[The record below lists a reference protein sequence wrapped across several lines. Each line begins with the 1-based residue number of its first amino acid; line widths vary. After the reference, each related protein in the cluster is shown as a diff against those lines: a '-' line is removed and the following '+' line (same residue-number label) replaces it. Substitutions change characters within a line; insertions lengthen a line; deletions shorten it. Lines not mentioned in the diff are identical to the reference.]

1 MTAARW
7 LPFFGDRRAGEPV
20 AATASGALL
29 TLAEMDAHARALAAE
44 VGAAD
49 ALVSLADDRLNVAL
63 SLLAALHADVPCL
76 MPHDHAAETV
86 RRLRSTYP
94 RACFVTDGDGF
105 ETAGPVRIDRLSP
118 ASPVESVPV
127 FPGDRIAA
135 RVFTSGTTGCPTGH
149 DKRWSAFAEV
159 GDMLGERLPFEA
171 GMRVVATVP
180 GQHVFGIEASIML
193 PLRAGGVLQARRP
206 LFPGDIAAALATG
219 DGPAVLVTTPVHLR
233 ALLRSGLTVAP
244 PAFVLSATAPLDSS
258 LAAHAESVLEAP
270 VYELYGCTEA
280 GAVATRRT
288 AQDSVWRPCRGVR
301 VRASTGGRA
310 EVIAPYLA
318 ETVHLADCVSV
329 HLDGRFTLEGRA
341 SDLVNVAGKRGSLG
355 DITARVLAL
364 PGVED
369 AVVHLPA
376 DNGNGQV
383 RRLVAFVVA
392 PGREA
397 AELRACLRDA
407 VDQAFMP
414 RPLVCVDALPR
425 NAAGK
430 ITRASLEAMYRD
442 HLGEALP

>member
-1 MTAARW
+1 MAVTAA
-7 LPFFGDRRAGEPV
+7 GE
-20 AATASGALL
+20 AL
-29 TLAEMDAHARALAAE
+29 TLAEMDAHARALAA
-44 VGAAD
+44 VAGTAD
-49 ALVSLADDRLNVAL
+49 ALVALTDDRLNVAV

-86 RRLRSTYP
+86 RRLRRTYP
-94 RACFVTDGDGF
+94 RACFVADGDGF
-105 ETAGPVRIDRLSP
+105 ETATPVRIDRLSP
-118 ASPVESVPV
+118 APPAGSVPV
-127 FPGDRIAA
+127 FPGDRVAA
-135 RVFTSGTTGCPTGH
+135 RVFTSGSTGCPTEH
-149 DKRWSAFAEV
+149 DKRWAAFADV

-180 GQHVFGIEASIML
+180 GQHVFGLEASIML
-193 PLRAGGVLQARRP
+193 PLRAGGLLQATRP
-206 LFPGDIAAALATG
+206 LFPADIAAALAAG
-219 DGPAVLVTTPVHLR
+219 DAPAVLVTTPVHLR
-233 ALLRSGLTVAP
+233 ALLRSGQAVAS

-270 VYELYGCTEA
+270 VYELFGCTEA

-288 AQDSVWRPCRGVR
+288 AQESVWQPCRGVR

-310 EVIAPYLA
+310 DVTAPYLA
-318 ETVHLADCVSV
+318 EIVRLADRVRV
-329 HLDGRFTLEGRA
+329 HRDGCFTLEGRE

-355 DITARVLAL
+355 DITARLLAL

-369 AVVHLPA
+369 AVVHVPA
-376 DNGNGQV
+376 ESGNGEV

-397 AELRACLRDA
+397 VELRACLRDE
-407 VDQAFMP
+407 VDPAFVP
-414 RPLVCVDALPR
+414 RPLVCVEALPR

-442 HLGEALP
+442 HLGEAVS